1 MEQVED
7 FDAKGMF
14 DRLTVCVDRLSKP
27 QTYSRKRRIRYRKL
41 AHEIIKVLR
50 KEIEE

>member
-27 QTYSRKRRIRYRKL
+27 QTYSRRRRIRYRKL
-41 AHEIIKVLR
+41 VHALIKALR
-50 KEIEE
+50 KEMEE